1 LDKDTSG
8 VVVVARDV
16 ITQHALC
23 KQFSARTVGRAY
35 YALVYVPPGR
45 AAASIKHQ
53 GSIDGNIG
61 RHPKQRKQMAVLKD
75 GGKPAR
81 THWRVVERL
90 KSAVLLELS
99 LETGRTHQIRVH
111 MAHLGFP
118 LIGDPLYG
126 RTPGLPPDLKQA
138 AQAFGRQALHAY
150 KLAFDHP
157 QNGKRLAFEVPLPP
171 DFMRLL
177 SAFRCKSS

>member
-1 LDKDTSG
+1 
-8 VVVVARDV
+8 
-16 ITQHALC
+16 
-23 KQFSARTVGRAY
+23 
-35 YALVYVPPGR
+35 
-45 AAASIKHQ
+45 
-53 GSIDGNIG
+53 
-61 RHPKQRKQMAVLKD
+61 
-75 GGKPAR
+75 
-81 THWRVVERL
+81 
-90 KSAVLLELS
+90 
-99 LETGRTHQIRVH
+99 